1 MPHFLRRGFT
11 LSELLVVV
19 VIIAILV
26 GLLLPA
32 VQRVRQQAVSKR
44 LTSATQQEVAPAA
57 PDALKHT
64 EPGKPPAPRPRA
76 PVTTFMA
83 DVVLTPRL
91 SVGTAAP
98 ESISQARFIGRIRAA
113 QPGGGTGECG

>member
-1 MPHFLRRGFT
+1 MRRFSRRGFT
-11 LSELLVVV
+11 LAELLVVV
-19 VIIAILV
+19 IIIAALI

-32 VQRVRQQAVSKR
+32 VQRVRQAAVSKR
-44 LTSATQQEVAPAA
+44 LSSGPYSESAPLESPKASNAA
-57 PDALKHT
+57 

-76 PVTTFMA
+76 RVTSFVA

-98 ESISQARFIGRIRAA
+98 ESI
-113 QPGGGTGECG
+113 